1 MILSSVRH
9 AIRVG
14 GIRYISM
21 DIIVNNLLLLGLL
34 GGLVGC
40 VYWVARDRGILLGCE
55 GMISQLEEEG
65 IIRLETKYVDGEEIV
80 EIVKAE

>member
-1 MILSSVRH
+1 
-9 AIRVG
+9 
-14 GIRYISM
+14 M